1 MKTFRLIGMAL
12 IGILFSVS
20 FTSCGGD
27 DAEMFTTYN
36 SNAKGVEIT
45 IRGTDYEEENWY
57 YFINNDYLLL
67 TNDSPTINGDSRGDG
82 FWDFYVKY
90 GNPYKRFTME
100 VIYDYLSDSYGVP
113 TDEHTDLSTFEYTPE
128 AQTFVD
134 CMKSKLSKYDYIVCY
149 EGFPLSVA
157 LFNRTSNENFK

>member
-27 DAEMFTTYN
+27 DAEMFATYN

-82 FWDFYVKY
+82 FWDF
-90 GNPYKRFTME
+90 T
-100 VIYDYLSDSYGVP
+100 
-113 TDEHTDLSTFEYTPE
+113 
-128 AQTFVD
+128 
-134 CMKSKLSKYDYIVCY
+134 
-149 EGFPLSVA
+149 
-157 LFNRTSNENFK
+157 